1 MALAKGTM
9 PQRGAIIHSSKKRR
23 TECSRPKRQNA
34 RQLTAMRRKRHWTR
48 IRPRVYYKCSNA
60 AAGTLWQGY
69 MDIQDMAFMTAFSS
83 ASRPAALPAASF
95 LKQQAPQWLDSLL
108 AVRGLS
114 PATVTAYTQ
123 DLNDFFSFLESLS
136 AGRAEPAG
144 TMPDASAA
152 ASGTEEIF
160 VTTDTV
166 LLYLAY
172 GQSRQQTA
180 RTLARR
186 LAALRS
192 YFVWLADQGHNLVN
206 PCVDTTNPSLPMHLP
221 VFLSKEEVKA
231 LLAAPDLSTL
241 RGKRDACI
249 LDILYAAGLRVSE
262 LISLPLNAVDMQ
274 QGLLRIFGKG
284 SKERLVPL
292 HDKAQKH
299 LLEYLAEIRPL
310 LSPQCSLVF
319 LNQKGKKLTRQYVF
333 TMVRDM
339 AKACGIQRTI
349 SPHTLRHSFAT
360 HLLEGGADLRSVQML
375 LGHSDVATTEIY
387 THVQTERLIR
397 LHHQFHPRCRQ
408 EKA

>member
-1 MALAKGTM
+1 
-9 PQRGAIIHSSKKRR
+9 
-23 TECSRPKRQNA
+23 
-34 RQLTAMRRKRHWTR
+34 
-48 IRPRVYYKCSNA
+48 
-60 AAGTLWQGY
+60 
-69 MDIQDMAFMTAFSS
+69 MTVFSS
-83 ASRPAALPAASF
+83 ASLPAALPAASF
-95 LKQQAPQWLDSLL
+95 LRQHAQQWLDSLL

-123 DLNDFFSFLESLS
+123 DLSDFFAFLESLS
-136 AGRAEPAG
+136 ASTADPAG
-144 TMPDASAA
+144 RMAEASSGAGSGPD
-152 ASGTEEIF
+152 EVF

-192 YFVWLADQGHNLVN
+192 YFIWLADQGHNVVN

-221 VFLSKEEVKA
+221 VFLSKEEAKS
-231 LLAAPDLSTL
+231 LLAAPDLGTL

-262 LISLPLNAVDMQ
+262 LITLPLSAVDMQ

-292 HDKAQKH
+292 HDRAQQH
-299 LLEYLAEIRPL
+299 LLDYLARVRPL

-333 TMVRDM
+333 TMVREM
-339 AKACGIQRTI
+339 AKKCGIQRTI

-408 EKA
+408 GAQKA